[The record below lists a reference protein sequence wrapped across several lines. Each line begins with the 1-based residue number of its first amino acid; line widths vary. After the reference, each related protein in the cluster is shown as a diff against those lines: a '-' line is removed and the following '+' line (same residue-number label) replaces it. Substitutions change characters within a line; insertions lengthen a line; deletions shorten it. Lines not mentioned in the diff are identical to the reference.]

1 MKLVWCDLETLG
13 LRPGVG
19 ILEIALAEADLSDPF
34 NIKHIYHAVLEMPKS
49 ALWQLDDR
57 GGFVQKTH
65 TANGLFAES
74 ATKGVRPGRVVE
86 ELYELLPNTPNDLPV
101 LAGSSV
107 HFDHDFLKHHMPEI
121 AARFSHR
128 HYDVRAIE
136 LFCQS
141 LGMEKLPKAEAH
153 RSVADIEESVAHAK
167 LCAEW
172 LKGWGRREPY
182 DSATHAAVHDGAW

>member
-1 MKLVWCDLETLG
+1 MKLLWCDLETLG
-13 LRPGVG
+13 LRPSAG

-34 NIKHIYHAVLEMPKS
+34 NIKHVYHAVLELPKS
-49 ALWQLDDR
+49 TVWQLDDR
-57 GGFVQKTH
+57 DGFVQKTH

-74 ATKGVRPGRVVE
+74 VEKGLRLTRVIE
-86 ELYELLPNTPNDLPV
+86 DLYELIPAESNRSDMPV

-107 HFDHDFLKHHMPEI
+107 HFDHEFLKQHMPEI

-128 HYDVRAIE
+128 HYDVSAIK

-141 LGMEKLPKAEAH
+141 LGMEKLPRAEAH
-153 RSVADIEESVAHAK
+153 RAVADIEESVAHAK

-172 LKGWGRREPY
+172 LKAWG
-182 DSATHAAVHDGAW
+182 HAKRQVEQLEALLDR